1 MFINANKKRDYR
13 VSFFMLN
20 TVLNLVLNLVYN
32 DTRINEVYVREL
44 FHQSALTLLMQLHYH
59 ALQYQ

>member
-13 VSFFMLN
+13 VSFFMLH
-20 TVLNLVLNLVYN
+20 TVLNLVYN

-44 FHQSALTLLMQLHYH
+44 FHQSALTLLMRLHYH